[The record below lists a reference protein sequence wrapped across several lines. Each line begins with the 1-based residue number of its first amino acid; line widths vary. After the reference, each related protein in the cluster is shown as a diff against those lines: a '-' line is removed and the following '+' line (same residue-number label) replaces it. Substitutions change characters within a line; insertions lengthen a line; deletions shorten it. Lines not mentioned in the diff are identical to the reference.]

1 MRGLQV
7 VAAGDTNDISSKTC
21 SEPPCL
27 LDRYT
32 RFVPPFDSSV
42 PVGAK
47 QIAVKFFFFLE
58 KSREN
63 IGGRRSIPN
72 ASTKFSHIV
81 YARGNDSLKYFIDR
95 ILSLSVDKPRCEMG
109 K

>member
-47 QIAVKFFFFLE
+47 QIALKFFFWKNLG
-58 KSREN
+58 K
-63 IGGRRSIPN
+63 IL
-72 ASTKFSHIV
+72 V
-81 YARGNDSLKYFIDR
+81 VDDR
-95 ILSLSVDKPRCEMG
+95 FPTLRLIFAYRLCIWK
-109 K
+109 

>member
-1 MRGLQV
+1 MGIREARRRGGLGVRGLQV

-42 PVGAK
+42 PAGAK
-47 QIAVKFFFFLE
+47 QIAVKFFFFW
-58 KSREN
+58 KSLGK
-63 IGGRRSIPN
+63 ILVVDDRSPTLRLN
-72 ASTKFSHIV
+72 FIV
-81 YARGNDSLKYFIDR
+81 YARGNEEM
-95 ILSLSVDKPRCEMG
+95 IL
-109 K
+109 